1 MAMAFGDARIA
12 LLEARMSKEMADLM
26 RRAGNHNLILV
37 PAVREKPLH
46 GGQQVNNFIDRLVD
60 GTIQTVVF
68 FTGVGARQLLYEAE
82 QLGRQADLLAAL
94 RAATIVCRGPKPAAV
109 LKRYNIPIAA
119 SAQEP
124 YTTREL
130 LEALEP
136 RPLVGTTV
144 GVVHYGEYNALVAQR
159 LHALGA
165 DLVELCLY
173 EWLLPEDTSA
183 LRGLVAD
190 LIAQRID
197 AVVFTSQVQVR
208 HLFLVA
214 RETGQADWLTEALN
228 TKTVVAS
235 IGPTCTGA
243 LQDYGVTPHVMPE
256 HPKMGYLVKALAD
269 YLCTD

>member
-1 MAMAFGDARIA
+1 MTFAAARIA

-26 RRAGNHNLILV
+26 RRAGSSDPILV
-37 PAVREKPLH
+37 PAVRETPLNS
-46 GGQQVNNFIDRLVD
+46 GQQVASFIERLID
-60 GTIQTVVF
+60 GTMRTVVF
-68 FTGVGARQLLYEAE
+68 FTGVGAKQLFHEAE

-94 RAATIVCRGPKPAAV
+94 QTATVVCRGPKPSAV

-124 YTTREL
+124 YTTKEL
-130 LEALEP
+130 LEVMEPLE
-136 RPLVGTTV
+136 LAGTTV
-144 GVVHYGEYNALVAQR
+144 GIVHYGEYNVLVSQR
-159 LHALGA
+159 LRERGA

-173 EWLLPEDTSA
+173 EWLLPEDTSG
-183 LRGLVAD
+183 LRSLVAD
-190 LIAQRID
+190 IIAQRID

-214 RETGQADWLTEALN
+214 GELGQADRLAEALN

-235 IGPTCTGA
+235 IGPTCTGV
-243 LQDYGVTPHVMPE
+243 LQDYGVTPHVIPE

-269 YLCTD
+269 YFRTD